1 MKERILKMH
10 LMRGMEVDAAPEVTG
25 RNLNILVTGASGCGK
40 TTMVASP
47 NIESAQGSYLISD
60 PKGVLYKKYAVHLM
74 KQGYFVQKV
83 DFTNPG
89 LSGHY
94 NPFQFVKNEADI
106 VKLAHLF
113 ASVDGV
119 SRTDPFWDSA
129 AEILFTAVIAYMMEY
144 YDLPERTIGTFF
156 DLLTECNP
164 SPDRGPS
171 PFSKRVIA
179 LEKVQPDSFAARQ
192 YKKIANLP
200 DKTLGSLL
208 GVAQSRLGSIDC
220 DQVRQM
226 CSELGMAFATM
237 GQKKCALFVVV
248 SDTDRSMDKLA
259 GIFFSQAL
267 SELTTYADQVCGGRL
282 PVDVRLILDDFAT
295 NVTIDEFPRMI
306 SSMRSRGISAMLLIQ
321 SEKQLEQVYGK
332 DAATIMANCDTY
344 IYMGGNDV
352 ETAQS
357 IALRCDKSLSEIL
370 SLPIGSAWVFQRG
383 ETPKLV
389 EAGKEKDKDDDELPE
404 VRNVQEVYKKKEVLG
419 FVART

>member
-1 MKERILKMH
+1 
-10 LMRGMEVDAAPEVTG
+10 
-25 RNLNILVTGASGCGK
+25 
-40 TTMVASP
+40 
-47 NIESAQGSYLISD
+47 
-60 PKGVLYKKYAVHLM
+60 
-74 KQGYFVQKV
+74 
-83 DFTNPG
+83 
-89 LSGHY
+89 
-94 NPFQFVKNEADI
+94 
-106 VKLAHLF
+106 
-113 ASVDGV
+113 
-119 SRTDPFWDSA
+119 
-129 AEILFTAVIAYMMEY
+129 
-144 YDLPERTIGTFF
+144 
-156 DLLTECNP
+156 
-164 SPDRGPS
+164 
-171 PFSKRVIA
+171 
-179 LEKVQPDSFAARQ
+179 
-192 YKKIANLP
+192 
-200 DKTLGSLL
+200 
-208 GVAQSRLGSIDC
+208 
-220 DQVRQM
+220 
-226 CSELGMAFATM
+226 
-237 GQKKCALFVVV
+237 
-248 SDTDRSMDKLA
+248 MDKLA